1 MTWNSESL
9 SQSIRHRTMHAVAV
23 AMATFCCHIVVVAI
37 AINTAAHR
45 NAFRSSWVSP
55 RGQPHRHRHT
65 HTQTRILIYRRP
77 EAQAYPHEQGN
88 GQTEGL
94 TALQADKRT
103 HGQAAMQAVRS
114 AGRRTE
120 RQFLCCLPDG
130 PAGGRG
136 DMSAAREIDSISA
149 TGRQSDTWW
158 GTLARAH

>member
-1 MTWNSESL
+1 MQSPLPWPHFVVISSSL
-9 SQSIRHRTMHAVAV
+9 RLRSTRPRTAMHSA
-23 AMATFCCHIVVVAI
+23 VVAF
-37 AINTAAHR
+37 HR
-45 NAFRSSWVSP
+45 EGSRT
-55 RGQPHRHRHT
+55 GTDT
-65 HTQTRILIYRRP
+65 HTQTCILTHRRP

-103 HGQAAMQAVRS
+103 HGQAAIQAVRS

-120 RQFLCCLPDG
+120 RQFLCCLPGG

-136 DMSAAREIDSISA
+136 DMSAAREIDSIST